1 MNNNRIES
9 LKKRTKVDMI
19 CSFIVAIIA
28 VVIAVTE
35 FSAYVSMDGTYPE
48 HLTNGIYAIFTFG
61 IVLILGLILLEVHKI
76 GKPFS
81 KRIINELRVL
91 AVFVIVGGML
101 PDAIVSIITDIVN
114 GTFSQVDIDL
124 MLSSK
129 NIIISIIGV
138 VIGVVSEIF
147 VYGYELQDDIDL
159 IA

>member
-28 VVIAVTE
+28 IVMAVTE

-61 IVLILGLILLEVHKI
+61 IALILGLILLEVHKI